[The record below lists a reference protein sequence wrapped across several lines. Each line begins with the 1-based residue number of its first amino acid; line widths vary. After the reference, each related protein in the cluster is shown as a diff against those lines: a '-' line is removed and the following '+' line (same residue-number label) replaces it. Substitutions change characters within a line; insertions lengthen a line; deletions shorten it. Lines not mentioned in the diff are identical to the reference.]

1 MSIGAFSFRFSVFP
15 LSDSAGR
22 NPEVTRLSTLCRVN
36 PFSTLPM
43 FLSGAVCPSAQPRP
57 AHTIEQGAE
66 RMIQLTRL
74 NNKALMVNSDLIKFV
89 EQSPDTL
96 VTLITGEKIVV
107 LERPEQVLA
116 RIIDFRRAVLQ
127 GLSPAWDASCSHSL
141 LERAPGRS
149 DPEPER

>member
-1 MSIGAFSFRFSVFP
+1 
-15 LSDSAGR
+15 
-22 NPEVTRLSTLCRVN
+22 
-36 PFSTLPM
+36 
-43 FLSGAVCPSAQPRP
+43 
-57 AHTIEQGAE
+57 
-66 RMIQLTRL
+66 MIQLTRL

-107 LERPEQVLA
+107 LERSEQVLA

-127 GLSPAWDASCSHSL
+127 GLSQAWDASSSHTL
-141 LERAPGRS
+141 LERAARRS